1 MLAVLGKELRLYF
14 SAPVFYALAAVFL
27 VLSGYLFYTNLH
39 FFVLFGA
46 MDLVRGFWLFQFL
59 DLRRLLIVL
68 VPMLTMR
75 LLAEERKLGTLELLW
90 TYPVGDLAIVLGK
103 FLAALLV
110 LAVMLLVTTTH
121 PVALSRIHALD
132 WGPVVAG
139 YTGLL
144 LLTAACVACG
154 LFVSALTDSQ
164 LVAAAATYGVLLLF
178 WVLTWNEA
186 ALGDG
191 WLGWLAPLS
200 LFDRTAVFAEGGI
213 DTRDVAYFVL
223 FTLAF
228 LGATLL
234 VLESRRRRGSRRWLP
249 VLAEAAAGLFVIAC
263 LQVVADRT
271 NRRLDLTAGRTLT
284 LPAITRQ
291 VLGELEGP
299 LTLTVF
305 YDRGNRGRYAAVLKR
320 LAAASPHVET
330 ALYDLDRYPERARGM
345 GVEQYGRA
353 VVEYGGRRLTAS
365 AATEAELTGAILK
378 AVRGRA
384 RRVGYVVGH
393 GEREPAGGGGS
404 YGRLVAALEGENYVL
419 DPLAIEQADV
429 PAETDVLVVAG
440 PSRDLGSIAL
450 ERLAT
455 YLGAGG
461 SVLLLLDPGPLP
473 ALSAWLTT
481 LGVQLG
487 DDLIVDRERRILAT
501 DGLAAVVEF
510 FKQGNPVTGSPT
522 SPIDTGVVLPS
533 ARTVSAAERP
543 RAGTSAESIAR
554 TGDTAWA
561 MHGADRA
568 RRGDDPSV
576 ADGDRQGPLD
586 VMVLAELRGRDG
598 RAGRLVVVGDA
609 DFASDAYYD
618 LLGNANLALNAVAW
632 LAREDVLA
640 GEHEQ
645 QAPEVERPLSP
656 LLLTEPQSRS
666 LLLSMVVVEP
676 ALVLAL
682 GIGVVGFRRWRG

>member
-14 SAPVFYALAAVFL
+14 TAPVFYALAAVFL

-46 MDLVRGFWLFQFL
+46 MDLVKGFWLFQFL

-75 LLAEERKLGTLELLW
+75 LVAEERKLGTLELLW
-90 TYPVGDLAIVLGK
+90 TYPLGDVAIVLGK

-110 LAVMLLVTTTH
+110 LTVMLLVTTTH
-121 PVALSRIHALD
+121 PLLLARVHAID
-132 WGPVVAG
+132 WGPVAAG
-139 YTGLL
+139 YTGLVL
-144 LLTAACVACG
+144 LSAACVACG

-164 LVAAAATYGVLLLF
+164 LVAAAATYGLLLLF

-186 ALGDG
+186 ALSDG

-213 DTRDVAYFVL
+213 DTRDVVYFVL

-228 LGATLL
+228 LGGTLL

-249 VLAEAAAGLFVIAC
+249 VVAEAAAGLFVIAC

-271 NRRLDLTAGRTLT
+271 NRRIDLTAGRALT

-291 VLGELEGP
+291 VLGELQGP

-320 LAAASPHVET
+320 LAAASPYVTT

-345 GVEQYGRA
+345 GVQDYGRA
-353 VVEYGGRRLTAS
+353 VVEYGSRRVVAS
-365 AATEAELTGAILK
+365 AATEADLTGAILK
-378 AVRGRA
+378 VVRGRT
-384 RRVGYVVGH
+384 RRVAYVLGH
-393 GEREPAGGGGS
+393 GERAPGGGGAG
-404 YGRLVAALEGENYVL
+404 YGRLVAALEGENYEL
-419 DPLAIEQADV
+419 DPLAIEQMAV
-429 PAETDVLVVAG
+429 PAGTDVVVVAG
-440 PSRDLGSIAL
+440 PSRDFGSAAL
-450 ERLAT
+450 ERLTT
-455 YLGAGG
+455 YLRAGG
-461 SVLLLLDPGPLP
+461 SVLLLLDPASLP
-473 ALSAWLTT
+473 ALSAWLAER
-481 LGVQLG
+481 GVQLG
-487 DDLIVDRERRILAT
+487 DDVIVDRERRILAT

-510 FKQGNPVTGSPT
+510 FKQGNPITGSAT

-533 ARTVSAAERP
+533 ARTVSTLEGRP
-543 RAGTSAESIAR
+543 PGTAESIAR
-554 TGDTAWA
+554 TGDSAWA
-561 MHGADRA
+561 MRGAERA
-568 RRGDDPSV
+568 RRGDEPSV
-576 ADGDRQGPLD
+576 AERDRQGPLD
-586 VMVLAELRGRDG
+586 VMVMIEVPGADERT
-598 RAGRLVVVGDA
+598 GRLVVVGDA

-618 LLGNANLALNAVAW
+618 LLGNANLVLNAVAW

-645 QAPEVERPLSP
+645 QAPEVERPLST
-656 LLLTEPQSRS
+656 LVLTEPQSRA
-666 LLLSMVVVEP
+666 LLLAMVVVEP

-682 GIGVVGFRRWRG
+682 GVGVVGLRRWRG